1 MNQQPPAQKPIT
13 YFIVTPDVFQAVA
26 NKLSTLPYQVVAGLM
41 QVFAGTS
48 RSMFDAPPAAPG
60 APRPPVPNGD
70 QVTKPNGNGSE
81 SLGAA
86 ELAALKH
93 VKARPGF
100 TALLVQDPREHI
112 AQEYDASNDVWWI
125 ADADVIDT
133 SKEGGAE

>member
-26 NKLSTLPYQVVAGLM
+26 NKLSTLPYQEVAGLM
-41 QVFAGTS
+41 QDFAGTS
-48 RSMFDAPPAAPG
+48 RAMFDAPPAAPG
-60 APRPPVPNGD
+60 APRAPVPNGGLAI
-70 QVTKPNGNGSE
+70 KPNGNGNDVPDAGE
-81 SLGAA
+81 
-86 ELAALKH
+86 LKH
-93 VKARPGF
+93 IKARPGF